1 MKTNQKPSSNQM
13 TPRRSDGKRFAIRG
27 TTKTVIEVTTTEVD
41 EEIPFRVEDTSGRLG
56 QRTFD
61 HYQDEST
68 RDKKEKE
75 VQNEEVK
82 KEQVVEK
89 EKKVV
94 KKKKNKEKSKEEE
107 DTKTKEAESE
117 RLKKEKESEEKKKAE
132 EEKKSSENIGA
143 YVYGN
148 A

>member
-13 TPRRSDGKRFAIRG
+13 TPRGSDGKRFAIRG

-75 VQNEEVK
+75 VQNEMKMFSIMIRLELLYITQSALYK
-82 KEQVVEK
+82 KFDRD
-89 EKKVV
+89 
-94 KKKKNKEKSKEEE
+94 NNHSYLL
-107 DTKTKEAESE
+107 DL
-117 RLKKEKESEEKKKAE
+117 R
-132 EEKKSSENIGA
+132 
-143 YVYGN
+143 
-148 A
+148 